1 VPDMD
6 CEYSDWPRK
15 QIGPCAAADGA
26 RPNYALQRTR
36 ALGRREEHQSVFLRN
51 AQPLVIVALLIGIV
65 TGSMSLSAATMVSRA
80 TRQGRFALSYG
91 VVHGW
96 PVLPEG
102 YALDIVTGVG
112 VDSHGNV
119 FVFHRAGRKWPSTGP
134 LDTTPI
140 SRPPVVLFDGQTGA
154 VLAQW
159 GADRFAMPHGLA
171 VDQRDNVWLTDVA
184 LHQVYQ
190 FTHNGQL
197 LLTLGT
203 RGVPGND
210 SAHFNKPTDVAIAAD
225 GSIYVSDGYENSRI
239 VQFAAD
245 GRFVRQWGRKGGQP
259 GEFDLPHGITLDGA
273 GRVFVADR
281 ANARVQVFDR
291 RGRFLF
297 QWKGAEYGRPFDVA
311 IANGG
316 RAFIADGGDI
326 PDDEP
331 DRSSVVVVD
340 RDGRVLERF
349 GRYGFYD
356 GQFFRAHDIAVG
368 LDDAVYVGDASGRVQ
383 KFVRTP

>member
-1 VPDMD
+1 
-6 CEYSDWPRK
+6 
-15 QIGPCAAADGA
+15 
-26 RPNYALQRTR
+26 
-36 ALGRREEHQSVFLRN
+36 VFLRN

-225 GSIYVSDGYENSRI
+225 GSIYVSDGYKNSRI

-259 GEFDLPHGITLDGA
+259 GEFDLPHGIALDGA